1 MYTLLA
7 EWATLVDKFL
17 EGKNMK
23 KLFNKIFAG
32 VHLFAAVVLII
43 LSLIIMLWSI
53 YEVISGIQY
62 DSGFIPLMLQ
72 SVAAIIIAA
81 AIIDVAQYMMEEEV
95 FKDKELRDPK
105 EARRTITKIIV
116 IITIAVSIEGLVFIF
131 KAGTKDLSLLLYPAL
146 LIMVSAILI
155 VALGIYQKL
164 SATIEKREEESI

>member
-1 MYTLLA
+1 
-7 EWATLVDKFL
+7 
-17 EGKNMK
+17 MK
-23 KLFNKIFAG
+23 KLFNTIFSG
-32 VHLFAAVVLII
+32 VHLFAAVVLIL
-43 LSLIIMLWSI
+43 LSLIIMLWSV
-53 YEVISGIQY
+53 YDVISGIK
-62 DSGFIPLMLQ
+62 DDTGFIPLMLQ

-95 FKDKELRDPK
+95 FKEKELRDPK

-164 SATIEKREEESI
+164 SAAIEKTEKENTEKENT